1 MKRAVWCVAAC
12 AAALSGCQDGVDHPA
27 AFAELERALEA
38 SPTGEVVAKVGAR
51 ALTARELEELWRMRP
66 ELNRD
71 EALEALIEQELLARE
86 GVRRRLRDVG
96 LEDARKRGLSRA
108 VLDADVVAGAGE
120 VDEGVVEVFEAAERK
135 QQGHPDGLRASHLL
149 IKGPALQTKEG
160 RGAAVRAL
168 ERAIGLVPEGASAAD
183 LRAAARELEAQGAL
197 VEGLETHVD
206 ADMRF
211 ARRGQTKPLP
221 EGWVPIVSGFV
232 EASERAADAGRLG
245 VPIGPV
251 RTRFGVHLIVVHEVL
266 DAPTLD
272 EDRIEA
278 IARAKAQ
285 ATHEQVVF
293 DGVVAKLRES
303 HAWSVFP
310 KALLEDAAG
319 GS

>member
-1 MKRAVWCVAAC
+1 MKRAVWCAAAC
-12 AAALSGCQDGVDHPA
+12 AVALSGCQDGVDHPE

-38 SPTGEVVAKVGAR
+38 SPNGEVVAKVGAR

-66 ELNRD
+66 ELSRD

-86 GVRRRLRDVG
+86 GVRRGLRDAG

-108 VLDADVVAGAGE
+108 VLGADVVAGAGE
-120 VDEGVVEVFEAAERK
+120 VDEAVVEVLEAAERE
-135 QQGHPDGLRASHLL
+135 QQGYPDGLRASHLL

-160 RGAAVRAL
+160 RGAGVRAI

-183 LRAAARELEAQGAL
+183 LRAAARELEAAGVL

-211 ARRGQTKPLP
+211 ARRGRTKPLP
-221 EGWVPIVSGFV
+221 EGWVPIVAGFV
-232 EASERAADAGRLG
+232 EASERAADAGKLG

-272 EDRIEA
+272 EDRVEA

-293 DGVVAKLRES
+293 EGVVAKLREA

-310 KALLEDAAG
+310 RALLEDAAG